1 LRSNAT
7 AARRGGSGA
16 SRTVEKISLSSDN
29 LIECAMV
36 DLLEV
41 FKVVGAA
48 GGLTSAG
55 FLIYDRLVRSRPEAF
70 LNKGEYPG
78 QVLVVVRNVSA
89 ESIILDRIAVAPNIL
104 GVALGNNAHSMAEII
119 EARYEREK
127 RSSRKVFIV
136 LKPLEAVEL
145 HLITFDKFENALSIQ
160 KVTAEISWRTTR
172 FRLPFQRNI
181 KITTSVADIK
191 AMKRS
196 ARNDG

>member
-1 LRSNAT
+1 M
-7 AARRGGSGA
+7 
-16 SRTVEKISLSSDN
+16 
-29 LIECAMV
+29 MV
-36 DLLEV
+36 DLLEA
-41 FKVVGAA
+41 FKVVGAG
-48 GGLTSAG
+48 GGLISAA

-104 GVALGNNAHSMAEII
+104 GIALGNNAHSIAEII

-145 HLITFDKFENALSIQ
+145 HVITFDKFENALSIQ

-172 FRLPFQRNI
+172 FRLPFERKI
-181 KITTSVADIK
+181 KIRTSVADIRAIK
-191 AMKRS
+191 QS
-196 ARNDG
+196 ARSN